1 MRCELSQLAEFKTMT
16 RQIAGLCMSCLVV
29 CEFVTLAPLSGDEAP
44 VAPPIVARVKPS
56 ADDIERWIQDLNAPE
71 FAKREEA
78 TRRLIAAGSVA
89 AEPLVKAAHT
99 GSLEVTCRINTILR
113 TWYTSGKEELIE
125 PAEVAFEQLKESK
138 NRHIASRADATL
150 EQFAS
155 TIRQDRALAE
165 INKLGGSVKE
175 LTGNGLRAIGPGE
188 SKQLMVILGRDWR
201 GGDDGLKYVRRL
213 SSDTALYLLHN
224 RVTEKLL
231 TPGVTPEAVELLR
244 RDMPRLRVAYRGPA
258 FLGISPQN
266 RIPGCYVG
274 DVSPDSPAAKAKI
287 RSGDVVTKFDGKPV
301 SDFDELVLLIQDKQP
316 GDKTKIEVLRGDEEE
331 ILFWQRLQAVKEPAA
346 KEQLEKLHKRLAVEV
361 EVTLAEWGSK

>member
-1 MRCELSQLAEFKTMT
+1 MT
-16 RQIAGLCMSCLVV
+16 RQLADLCVSCLVIGQL
-29 CEFVTLAPLSGDEAP
+29 VTVVPLIGDETPA
-44 VAPPIVARVKPS
+44 APPIVTRAKPS
-56 ADDIERWIQDLNAPE
+56 TDDIDRWVQELNAPE
-71 FAKREEA
+71 FSKREEA
-78 TRRLIAAGSVA
+78 TRRLLAAGAVA
-89 AEPLVKAAHT
+89 AEPLVKAAQSS
-99 GSLEVTCRINTILR
+99 SLETTCRINTILR

-150 EQFAS
+150 EQFKD

-175 LTGNGLRAIGPGE
+175 LPGNGLRAIGPGD
-188 SKQLMVILGRDWR
+188 SKQFMVILGRDWR

-213 SSDTALYLLHN
+213 SSNTALYLLHN

-231 TPGVTPEAVELLR
+231 TPGVTPEAVEQLR
-244 RDMPRLRVAYRGPA
+244 RDMPRLTIAYRGPA

-266 RIPGCYVG
+266 RLPGCYVG

-287 RSGDVVTKFDGKPV
+287 RSGDVVTKFGEKPV
-301 SDFDELVLLIQDKQP
+301 SDFEELVMLIQDKQP
-316 GDKTKIEVLRGDEEE
+316 GDKIKIEVLRGDEEE
-331 ILFWQRLQAVKEPAA
+331 ILFWQRLQSVKDPAA
-346 KEQLEKLHKRLAVEV
+346 KEQLDKLHKRLAVEI

>member
-1 MRCELSQLAEFKTMT
+1 MT
-16 RQIAGLCMSCLVV
+16 RRIAGLCLSCLSV
-29 CEFVTLAPLSGDEAP
+29 CGLVTLTPLSGDETPATPP
-44 VAPPIVARVKPS
+44 VVVPAKPS
-56 ADDIERWIQDLNAPE
+56 ADDIERWVQDLNAPE

-78 TRRLIAAGSVA
+78 TRRLIAAGAVA

-99 GSLEVTCRINTILR
+99 GSLEVTCRVNTILR
-113 TWYTSGKEELIE
+113 TWYTSGKDDLIE

-138 NRHIASRADATL
+138 NRHIASRADASL
-150 EQFAS
+150 EQFAT

-175 LTGNGLRAIGPGE
+175 LTGNGGLRAIGPGE

-213 SSDTALYLLHN
+213 SSDTALYLLQN

-231 TPGVTPEAVELLR
+231 TPGITPEAVEQLR

-266 RIPGCYVG
+266 RLPGCYVG
-274 DVSPDSPAAKAKI
+274 DVSPNSPAAKAKI

-301 SDFDELVLLIQDKQP
+301 ADFEELVVLIQDKQP
-316 GDKTKIEVLRGDEEE
+316 GDKIKVEVLRGDEEE
-331 ILFWQRLQAVKEPAA
+331 ILFWQRLQSVKDPAA

-361 EVTLAEWGSK
+361 EVALAEWGTK

>member
-1 MRCELSQLAEFKTMT
+1 MRSIFFFWLLSSAILP
-16 RQIAGLCMSCLVV
+16 IA
-29 CEFVTLAPLSGDEAP
+29 AAHGDEPPAAAKI
-44 VAPPIVARVKPS
+44 VAPPKPS
-56 ADDIERWIQDLNAPE
+56 ADDIERWVQDLNAPE

-78 TRRLIAAGSVA
+78 TRRLIAAGAVA
-89 AEPLVKAAHT
+89 AAPLVKAAHS

-113 TWYTSGKEELIE
+113 TWYTSGKDELIE
-125 PAEVAFEQLKESK
+125 PAEGAFEQLRESK

-150 EQFAS
+150 EQFAT

-188 SKQLMVILGRDWR
+188 SKSLMVILGRDWR
-201 GGDDGLKYVRRL
+201 GGDDGLKFVRRL
-213 SSDTALYLLHN
+213 SSNTVLYLLHN

-231 TPGVTPEAVELLR
+231 TPGVTPEAVAQLR
-244 RDMPRLRVAYRGPA
+244 RDMPRLNVAYRGPA
-258 FLGISPQN
+258 FLGISPLN

-287 RSGDVVTKFDGKPV
+287 RSGDVVTNFDGKAV
-301 SDFDELVLLIQDKQP
+301 ADFEELVLLIQDKQP